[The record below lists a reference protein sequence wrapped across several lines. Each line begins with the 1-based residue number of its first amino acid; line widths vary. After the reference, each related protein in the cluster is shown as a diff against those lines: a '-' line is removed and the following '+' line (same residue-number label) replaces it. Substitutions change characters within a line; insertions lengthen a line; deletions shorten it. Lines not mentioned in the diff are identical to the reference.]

1 MEFIFVDTSAWYALI
16 DKDDA
21 EHKAAKAFIQ
31 NLTLPLMTTNLIV
44 HETITLLRYRLGHK
58 IAAEVGAKLWKEEPA
73 KLVFIDRVMEQ
84 KAWKLFLRYRDHR
97 FSFTDCT
104 SFVVM
109 EQFGILKAF
118 VFDSDFESY
127 GRFVKVP

>member
-1 MEFIFVDTSAWYALI
+1 MEFIFVDTSAWYALA
-16 DKDDA
+16 DTDDA
-21 EHKAAKAFIQ
+21 EHQAAASFIH
-31 NLTLPLMTTNLIV
+31 NLTLPLITTNLV
-44 HETITLLRYRLGHK
+44 AHETITLLRYRLGHK
-58 IAAEVGAKLWKEEPA
+58 IAMKVGRMLWNEELA
-73 KLVFIDRVMEQ
+73 KLVFVDRAMEQ
-84 KAWKLFLRYRDHR
+84 KAWELFVRYSDHK

-109 EQFGILKAF
+109 EQLGIMKAF

>member
-1 MEFIFVDTSAWYALI
+1 MGFIFVDTSAWYALA

-21 EHKAAKAFIQ
+21 EHQGAKAFIQ
-31 NLTLPLMTTNLIV
+31 KLLLPLITTNFV
-44 HETITLLRYRLGHK
+44 VDETITLLRYRLGHK
-58 IAAEVGAKLWKEEPA
+58 MAAEVGRKLWKEEPA
-73 KLVFIDRVMEQ
+73 KLFFVDRDTEK
-84 KAWKLFLRYRDHR
+84 KAWNLFLRYSDHK

-109 EQFGILKAF
+109 EQLGIKQAF

-127 GRFVKVP
+127 GRFIKVP